1 MDELYYIYKKDG
13 SKIRIGGTDAEPKYL
28 SVNQLQYDGTFLG
41 QSHISFTLK
50 TPIAIPFEG
59 QEYLTIDDEKYTLKY
74 VPSFKKQARPKEYS
88 ESFVYDNIIMQ
99 SQIDDTTRV
108 DFLDYVLEDNTI
120 HYSAMPT
127 VYFYGTVID
136 LAKRIQ
142 ANLDRVYTG
151 DKKWT
156 IKLPTDTS
164 SLPTVEK
171 QIMYQNKKVWDAIT
185 DIWNQYK
192 VLFYSRGTTL
202 YIGYSEETI
211 GNNFKYGIGKGLK
224 SLERK
229 TDESNAIITRLHAY
243 GSKVNLPSRY
253 YNTLGT
259 TVKPNLPITIVGGD
273 GVNRQLWF
281 KVDDVTMDMFKDSTD
296 FSYTGTGPTN
306 PTDPQVDVYVTK
318 TVTFTAT
325 KKQISTTDGVCL
337 FVDCN
342 SLGWSYADYRWLY
355 WAMYKGGNT
364 VTVLSSVVVSYIPN
378 KYLYNANVYA
388 SDSMYLPN
396 LMLPLIRTN
405 SDTIKYYDASFNEI
419 TDSTKAYYRMV
430 RTGNNSK
437 GLDIYIDSIKGI
449 EKYGVME
456 GNITFDNNTDNNIID
471 LVDDE
476 NGICPT
482 ITKLSTSTG
491 SDASKI
497 VSATQLTDSG
507 IPNSAGSLD
516 VTTFDVV
523 VNVGFNPNNYL
534 IVGETAQIS
543 MKSGT
548 CIGRTFDFNCA
559 ANTDGTYTL
568 TCNRIV
574 DSSMQIGFPNAEYNI
589 KPDDTFVFLGIQ
601 LPEEYIVSAENRLL
615 SAGLKYISKFDH
627 TKNIYA
633 PELDNIF
640 LENNKNVRKS
650 ILAGNIFQF
659 IDSEINGVDN
669 NNEGILIAL
678 PISQSTVKIG
688 YSMIREYS
696 ITLAEN
702 IDIKTNSYQRTLDSV
717 KDYFTSNIENIGYN
731 QIGSISYSYVKDKF
745 LSKEKDDRTGHSLGV
760 GGKLSVDNDLRIGS
774 FRNGLLGSGALI
786 DAKGNAEFDSIT
798 ARTFMAAKSFLYN
811 LIEVNIG
818 ERWSTNGFCKIKS
831 VDTVS
836 KIITEELDENQY
848 SSMQV
853 GDGCRAIYCDID
865 GKYTTSDSSADNCG
879 FPTKKGF
886 FTSYF
891 MVSEIV
897 ESGKGYC
904 SFRYALRN
912 SSTPE
917 PCALMQAA
925 QYFSFTNENRRSS
938 IYECNYP
945 HSYIMTLEGV
955 STWEI
960 QSANIVKVDGWL
972 NDISITLNN
981 GNTTTL
987 SGKGLYVQDNVYLGN
1002 AIIQLDPM
1010 TLKDLQDELN
1020 NYTVDL
1026 DCNADLLQVDANG
1039 NVVGGLW
1046 KEETSTTAKDSSGN
1060 AIKYKQYL
1068 IHSAIYVKRNGA
1080 ILIEAEGSDD
1090 ASEGTYKVYMTCDG
1104 CTAELHNSTIYLT
1117 CINGVHDGVASTTE
1131 VETDEWY
1138 KAMLKIDH
1146 VSVTVAIDC
1155 EGKGT
1160 ITKTLNLP
1168 IKHINDV
1175 MALADLTNET
1185 TNIVFSKKQ
1194 SSYVGFGNSD
1204 SVLTVKHGTELMTI
1218 TEVKFGMVDKV
1229 TSTFNDK
1236 TSNITFSC
1244 SLSDDTLSDSFS
1256 IPITVTALYKGIS
1269 YERTI
1274 QKKFIKIAGNT
1285 SYELSPSVSAI
1296 SASYDA
1302 TGAKVMSPTSVSCGI
1317 KCYDDTD
1324 GNYVLSTDK
1333 YSERKLA
1340 ISYIVNDGNET
1351 AYTEAISTTSTMTK
1365 LIFVL
1370 KMDGSEIDRETIY
1383 VNSDGK
1389 DGVTYWC
1396 NPQDVLIPST
1406 KQDDLFT
1413 VIDALN
1419 LTITFHASKDGVE
1432 LTAGN
1437 ISQVEDVENVVTSA
1451 DLYDNSSDKNKPNGT
1466 LTLICDGGFRNGTL
1480 NVTVPFTD
1488 ANGKA
1493 YTHVYPI
1500 IVQANVK
1507 GTDGADAVNAI
1518 CTSDLTQY
1526 ADIDFNG
1533 KATSASSVTYFLYLK
1548 MGDSNVTITSA
1559 TVNSALNNASIVN
1572 HSSYVTLNISWVLG
1586 YVLKDET
1593 YTISLTGSYNGTSYT
1608 RTVSVGFITS
1618 KTYLHTAY
1626 ANCLYAYDNT
1636 VEHKA
1641 NNSSTLSKIF
1651 YGHIIDSVNGY
1662 RDCDAIPLKSGDY
1675 RIYVKATLIVA
1686 AYRCAIMSVY
1696 SSDVSASNMTHLFDN
1711 TSYSYAREITFSG
1724 FLSDN
1729 NNFRNN
1735 SGKVVKFYFG
1745 LRGSTTDISDTQDT
1759 VTSVKDLHIMAID
1772 VNNFNYTAGSAKGTY
1787 SDKNVGISEY
1797 YSAFTKWELTTPIK
1811 GEPRKNTSIVTG
1823 TEYCNYD
1830 IDGKTDV
1837 DGNRWVDILSLS
1849 SSSYLTGYAF
1859 YTCKG
1864 YHKAAATYS
1873 TDTDFSSDTSESAY
1887 WAIAS
1892 QSMLGVY
1899 SFLIAKNAVLDFI
1912 ATQKVIFRD
1921 SSGYICAS
1929 INQDGVGEY
1938 KTYYPTQKDNI
1949 SDAQPRIV
1957 IDGIGDN
1964 SKYITYYSDNNK
1976 ILWRM
1981 GTNGYE
1987 ENFVWD
1993 DYNFYS
1999 GLSSMYSGGVLPSSQ
2014 ITSKATQVYIF
2025 SCKNSKADYY
2035 AYNGWVYNYSC
2046 GKITPDEYDTSVSVV
2061 SESTYMTQKRLLGPD
2076 GTYKYYYD
2084 FYVVKKVG
2092 NYFFATYMQTGKQGE
2107 SFPVFN

>member
-192 VLFYSRGTTL
+192 VLFYSRGITL

-523 VNVGFNPNNYL
+523 VNVGFNPNNYP

-1389 DGVTYWC
+1389 DSHIHLMYATDDKGSGMKTSTDDTHIYIGICADNNIDYPNTPTSYKWTKMQGDKGDTGTPAEQYYIHYAWANSANGSVDFKTSKAEGVNYLYIGILVDKVSSDSQTYSDYTW
-1396 NPQDVLIPST
+1396 NLIKGDTGDKGDKGDQGIQGPTGATGATTYFHIKYSDSANGSNMNETGGAYIGTYVDFAQEDSTDPSKYTWVLVKGAQGPTGAQGIAGQNGADGQTSYLHIAYATSADGSQGFDVSVST
-1406 KQDDLFT
+1406 GKTYIGQYVDFTQDDSTDPTKYTWTLIKGDKGDKGDKGNTGSRGFIVYPAGEWSST
-1413 VIDALN
+1413 TTYTN
-1419 LTITFHASKDGVE
+1419 DGDNAPMV
-1432 LTAGN
+1432 LYSGVYY
-1437 ISQVEDVENVVTSA
+1437 ILNVVTS
-1451 DLYDNSSDKNKPNGT
+1451 
-1466 LTLICDGGFRNGTL
+1466 
-1480 NVTVPFTD
+1480 
-1488 ANGKA
+1488 
-1493 YTHVYPI
+1493 
-1500 IVQANVK
+1500 VK
-1507 GTDGADAVNAI
+1507 GTNPASDTTNWKAMSMIDYIFTKVLFANFAKLGSAVFSGDYMFSQYGTYNGTAYTDGSHISQFSGNFM
-1518 CTSDLTQY
+1518 TNT
-1526 ADIDFNG
+1526 
-1533 KATSASSVTYFLYLK
+1533 ATSTEFIPYYCVNLKTGKTYQSNAYIKGKVEATSGNIGGLEITSSVPTVEVNKASVQGFITPTFIGLYNVANPQAYYNDYCIVNITTNPDRINLVTSSSAGKGLINIWTCGCPKDMPLCQATISHPSDSNDGMSGIGFATNGGMVASWFRSLGGAYILGVLAYGYFVGGTSTSSCYLYLNDTPS
-1548 MGDSNVTITSA
+1548 GSPYCV
-1559 TVNSALNNASIVN
+1559 
-1572 HSSYVTLNISWVLG
+1572 ISG
-1586 YVLKDET
+1586 SFTKTRAAEAT
-1593 YTISLTGSYNGTSYT
+1593 YTITHPSLSGYFHRVIVQSTQG
-1608 RTVSVGFITS
+1608 
-1618 KTYLHTAY
+1618 LQ
-1626 ANCLYAYDNT
+1626 
-1636 VEHKA
+1636 KA
-1641 NNSSTLSKIF
+1641 VLWN
-1651 YGHIIDSVNGY
+1651 
-1662 RDCDAIPLKSGDY
+1662 
-1675 RIYVKATLIVA
+1675 
-1686 AYRCAIMSVY
+1686 
-1696 SSDVSASNMTHLFDN
+1696 
-1711 TSYSYAREITFSG
+1711 E
-1724 FLSDN
+1724 
-1729 NNFRNN
+1729 
-1735 SGKVVKFYFG
+1735 
-1745 LRGSTTDISDTQDT
+1745 SDTQFT
-1759 VTSVKDLHIMAID
+1759 VRL
-1772 VNNFNYTAGSAKGTY
+1772 
-1787 SDKNVGISEY
+1787 SDD
-1797 YSAFTKWELTTPIK
+1797 ADP
-1811 GEPRKNTSIVTG
+1811 
-1823 TEYCNYD
+1823 
-1830 IDGKTDV
+1830 
-1837 DGNRWVDILSLS
+1837 
-1849 SSSYLTGYAF
+1849 
-1859 YTCKG
+1859 
-1864 YHKAAATYS
+1864 
-1873 TDTDFSSDTSESAY
+1873 
-1887 WAIAS
+1887 
-1892 QSMLGVY
+1892 
-1899 SFLIAKNAVLDFI
+1899 
-1912 ATQKVIFRD
+1912 
-1921 SSGYICAS
+1921 
-1929 INQDGVGEY
+1929 
-1938 KTYYPTQKDNI
+1938 
-1949 SDAQPRIV
+1949 SDAEGNFKFI
-1957 IDGIGDN
+1957 IIGY
-1964 SKYITYYSDNNK
+1964 K
-1976 ILWRM
+1976 
-1981 GTNGYE
+1981 
-1987 ENFVWD
+1987 
-1993 DYNFYS
+1993 
-1999 GLSSMYSGGVLPSSQ
+1999 
-2014 ITSKATQVYIF
+2014 IF
-2025 SCKNSKADYY
+2025 S
-2035 AYNGWVYNYSC
+2035 
-2046 GKITPDEYDTSVSVV
+2046 
-2061 SESTYMTQKRLLGPD
+2061 
-2076 GTYKYYYD
+2076 
-2084 FYVVKKVG
+2084 
-2092 NYFFATYMQTGKQGE
+2092 
-2107 SFPVFN
+2107 